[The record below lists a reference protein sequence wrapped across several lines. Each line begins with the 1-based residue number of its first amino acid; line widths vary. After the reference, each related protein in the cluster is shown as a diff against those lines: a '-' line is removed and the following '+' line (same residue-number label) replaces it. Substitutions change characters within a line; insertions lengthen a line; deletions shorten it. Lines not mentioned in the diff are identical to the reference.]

1 MSRSLRAGL
10 VLLGLI
16 SVLDLLTPLVTDG
29 DHPPMPIALGAAVL
43 GLVSLALVVSA
54 WRGAKRAI
62 VPLVA
67 GRVMSALAA
76 VPAVFVAGTPG
87 MLVAA
92 VAAGL
97 AITVTGAALVL
108 APRIGALR

>member
-1 MSRSLRAGL
+1 VSRSLRAGL
-10 VLLGLI
+10 VLLGLL

-29 DHPPMPIALGAAVL
+29 DHPPMPVALGAAVL
-43 GLVSLALVVSA
+43 GLASLALVVSA

-62 VPLVA
+62 IPLVA
-67 GRVMSALAA
+67 VRVLSALAA
-76 VPAVFVAGTPG
+76 VPALFVAGTSG
-87 MLVAA
+87 VLVAL

-97 AITVTGAALVL
+97 AATVAGAALVL